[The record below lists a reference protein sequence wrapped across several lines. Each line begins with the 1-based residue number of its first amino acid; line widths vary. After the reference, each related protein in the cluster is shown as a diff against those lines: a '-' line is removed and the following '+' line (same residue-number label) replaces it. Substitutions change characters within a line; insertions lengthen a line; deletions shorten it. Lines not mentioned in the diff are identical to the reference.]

1 MRECERVGEIPVV
14 EVESPIKVH
23 EETLRIVLLNEN
35 HCFALRPLG
44 MVTFCIVTCIEAVS
58 ATKQPGKEPV
68 AHENSS
74 GVVASMTVTWER
86 VRLDA
91 MLLMST

>member
-1 MRECERVGEIPVV
+1 MGEIPVV

-58 ATKQPGKEPV
+58 ATRQLGKESIP
-68 AHENSS
+68 HENSS
-74 GVVASMTVTWER
+74 GVVALMTVTWER

-91 MLLMST
+91 MLLMSA